1 MIIIWVDKYHFRC
14 NLAIGNGI
22 KKFITISVVN
32 YNFGCQFSTEIVIN
46 KIVIKS
52 LFQFRLINLFQ
63 NNESCEFYLSIIIIW
78 VDKYHFRCNLA
89 IGNGIKKFITISVVY
104 YNFGCQFST
113 EIVITEIV
121 IKSLFQFRL
130 INLFQNDESCEFFSC
145 Q

>member
-22 KKFITISVVN
+22 KNFITISVVY
-32 YNFGCQFSTEIVIN
+32 YNFGCQFSTEIVITE
-46 KIVIKS
+46 IVIKS

-63 NNESCEFYLSIIIIW
+63 NDESCEIFLSMIIIW

-130 INLFQNDESCEFFSC
+130 INLV
-145 Q
+145 